1 MSSINRNR
9 PTYLGKKTDSQ
20 LEKVKIMLKF
30 EEGYQEECSVNEL
43 LRDTPLRF
51 EDIQA
56 IADLEGESWEIPL
69 YRKGNYFD
77 AKWAFLT
84 EMEGVIGEEE
94 ESYESEPQ
102 SDFSYELRA
111 EAFARGG
118 MQAVN
123 DLHCSSEIR
132 NDWDNDWN

>member
-9 PTYLGKKTDSQ
+9 PTYLGNKTDTQ
-20 LEKVKIMLKF
+20 LSKVKIMLRW
-30 EEGYQEECSVNEL
+30 EGYGQEEYSVNDL
-43 LRDTPLRF
+43 LAQGHLRL

-56 IADLEGESWEIPL
+56 IADLEGESWEIPS
-69 YRKGNYFD
+69 YRKGTYFD

-84 EMEGVIGEEE
+84 EMEGVIGEDE
-94 ESYESEPQ
+94 ESYESEPE

>member
-1 MSSINRNR
+1 MSNINRNR
-9 PTYLGKKTDSQ
+9 PTYLGNKTDPQ
-20 LEKVKIMLKF
+20 LAKVKIMLRW
-30 EEGYQEECSVNEL
+30 EGYGQEEYTVNEL
-43 LRDTPLRF
+43 LAQGHLIF
-51 EDIQA
+51 EDLQE
-56 IADLEGESWEIPL
+56 IADLEGESWEIPS
-69 YRKGNYFD
+69 YRKGTYFD

-94 ESYESEPQ
+94 ESYDEDLD

-123 DLHCSSEIR
+123 DLHCSTEIDDFWR
-132 NDWDNDWN
+132 